1 MRGIVLLLL
10 MAATAAAQSAPAAK
24 KRFSVLCAACHG
36 ADGTGGERGPAIVG
50 RSESRSHSLAE
61 LRDLIRNGI
70 PAAGMPA
77 FSLPA
82 AQLDEIA
89 AYVHALRSPASENP
103 ASGDAAKGE
112 QYYFA
117 THKNANS
124 HIKREPNT

>member
-1 MRGIVLLLL
+1 MRGILLATL
-10 MAATAAAQSAPAAK
+10 MVASAAAQSAPAVK

-61 LRDLIRNGI
+61 LRDLIRNGR

-82 AQLDEIA
+82 AELDEIA

-103 ASGDAAKGE
+103 APGDAAKGE
-112 QYYFA
+112 RLFFGA
-117 THKNANS
+117 GKCADC
-124 HIKREPNT
+124 